1 MAILSKIVS
10 GYLAGL
16 SVGVYCLGLCLPV
29 FLPILLSQK
38 RTAKK
43 TIFVV
48 LEFSLG
54 RLLGYL
60 FFGLIFGWF
69 GQIIKSDFVHLIAGL
84 TNLWLGI
91 LMIIYSLGL
100 VDKKFC
106 SLTAFSKIG
115 WPILLGFLTGV
126 NICPPFLG
134 SLAYVF
140 NLKSLVL
147 SLLYF
152 LMFFLGTS
160 TYIVP
165 FTILGAFSG
174 KNWLQALARWSGILV
189 GIYFIVNTM
198 IAIW

>member
-1 MAILSKIVS
+1 MTILAKIVS

-43 TIFVV
+43 NIFLV

-60 FFGLIFGWF
+60 VFGLIFGWF
-69 GQIIKSDFVHLIAGL
+69 GQLVISNLVHEVVGL
-84 TNLWLGI
+84 ANLWLGV

-100 VDKKFC
+100 IDEKFC
-106 SLTAFSKIG
+106 SLTFLSKIK
-115 WPILLGFLTGV
+115 WPIALGFLTGV

-140 NLKSLVL
+140 NLKSLIF

-160 TYIVP
+160 TYIIP
-165 FTILGAFSG
+165 FTFLGAFSG
-174 KNWLQALARWSGILV
+174 KNWLQTVARWSGVLV
-189 GIYFIVNTM
+189 GIYFVIES
-198 IAIW
+198 ILGIW

>member
-1 MAILSKIVS
+1 MIANIFS

-16 SVGVYCLGLCLPV
+16 SVGVYCLGLCLPI
-29 FLPILLSQK
+29 FLPVLLSQK
-38 RTAKK
+38 RTAKRS
-43 TIFVV
+43 IFLI

-69 GQIIKSDFVHLIAGL
+69 GQMIRNDFIHLIAGL

-91 LMIIYSLGL
+91 LMIVYSLGL
-100 VDKKFC
+100 IDKKFC
-106 SLTAFSKIG
+106 SLIPFTKIK
-115 WPILLGFLTGV
+115 WPIALGFLTGV

-140 NLKSLVL
+140 NLKSLIL

-152 LMFFLGTS
+152 LMFFFGNQYLYCSFYALRRFFRKELVAG
-160 TYIVP
+160 
-165 FTILGAFSG
+165 FSSLERNIG
-174 KNWLQALARWSGILV
+174 GNLF
-189 GIYFIVNTM
+189 YC
-198 IAIW
+198 